1 MKFLW
6 LLDNGHGKQTPGKR
20 SPRLPDGKV
29 FFEWHFNRVIVN
41 GIAERLRELGIS
53 HTILVPEIEVGDI
66 LEDRVRRANA
76 YAKVRNCILVSVHSN
91 AGPGEGW
98 SKATGIETWHY
109 SKSERSAEI
118 AKVFQKQL
126 VKFTGLP
133 SRGVKFKSIGEFYVL
148 RRSSMPAVLTENG
161 FFNNLNEC
169 QFLLSPEGQKKIID
183 AHVEAILEIER
194 LAK

>member
-20 SPRLPDGKV
+20 SPRLPDGKI

-53 HTILVPEIEVGDI
+53 HTVLVPESDCGDI
-66 LEDRVRRANA
+66 LEERVKRANL
-76 YAKVRNCILVSVHSN
+76 YAKARNCILVSVHSN

-118 AKVFQKQL
+118 AKAFQKHL

-133 SRGVKFKSIGEFYVL
+133 SRGVKFKSPGEFYVL

-169 QFLLSPEGQKKIID
+169 QFLLSPEGQKKVID